1 MNFILILIFTFCGSL
16 CANAQT
22 PEAIEADLLNAFKKI
37 DGDKNQ
43 DKIFE
48 FNSQFAKKLK
58 FYTEKFPNTINQKFS
73 KLVTN
78 GLVIST
84 ATDGNLRI
92 YSWDTNGG
100 GTWLFFESVF
110 QYKVGDKTYAILDT
124 PMVEGESRLNY
135 TKIYSFNTNG
145 ETYYLCSFL
154 EIGSTKDVGG
164 GVQCFTIKDGKLNTN
179 AKIIKTKSGLKSEIR
194 YGYDFRS
201 VVDWKVRPII
211 LFDDKTNTL
220 QIPLVDGNYKMTH
233 KFITYQ
239 FTSQYF
245 ERVRN

>member
-1 MNFILILIFTFCGSL
+1 MKPNLFFFILVFCGSFI
-16 CANAQT
+16 AKAQT
-22 PEAIEADLLNAFKKI
+22 PEAIETDLLKVFKKI
-37 DGDKNQ
+37 SASSESSVDYNA
-43 DKIFE
+43 
-48 FNSQFAKKLK
+48 QFANKLK
-58 FYTEKFPNTINQKFS
+58 KYAVQNPETINQKFS
-73 KLVTN
+73 KLIAN
-78 GLVIST
+78 GLLISK

-100 GTWLFFESVF
+100 GTMHFFESVF
-110 QYKVGDKTYAILDT
+110 QYKVGEKTYAIIDK
-124 PMVEGESRLNY
+124 PMTDGDNRPNY
-135 TKIYSFNTNG
+135 TNIYTFNVNG
-145 ETYYLCSFL
+145 ETYYLCSFI
-154 EIGSTKDVGG
+154 EIGSTKDWSG

-179 AKIIKTKSGLKSEIR
+179 AKIIKTKSGLKSEIH

-239 FTSQYF
+239 FTGQYF